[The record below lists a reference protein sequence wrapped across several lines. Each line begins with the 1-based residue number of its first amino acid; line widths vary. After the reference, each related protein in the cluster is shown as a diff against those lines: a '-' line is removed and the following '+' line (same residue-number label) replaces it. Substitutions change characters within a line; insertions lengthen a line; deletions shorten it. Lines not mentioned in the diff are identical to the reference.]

1 MKKIINAISL
11 KRSITR
17 IAVEIVEEN
26 NNYKDHLIFIGIE
39 EAGNIIANR
48 LAQAINDLEDVIIPV
63 LTLTDVSKKSPE
75 IKDKIIVLVTKVISK
90 GWLVESSINQVL
102 AIDRPQAIQLAV
114 LIDRGHRELPIGA
127 NYIGK
132 NVPTSKSEFVE
143 VHLSELDHEDSVY
156 LR

>member
-48 LAQAINDLEDVIIPV
+48 LAQAI
-63 LTLTDVSKKSPE
+63 K
-75 IKDKIIVLVTKVISK
+75 
-90 GWLVESSINQVL
+90 
-102 AIDRPQAIQLAV
+102 
-114 LIDRGHRELPIGA
+114 
-127 NYIGK
+127 
-132 NVPTSKSEFVE
+132 
-143 VHLSELDHEDSVY
+143 
-156 LR
+156 